1 VFTLSRR
8 EQRHGFGKEVGRAII
23 PFEDRH
29 RLRRSTDSAAAAFCG
44 FRISNQE
51 FSIIWT
57 PAFTAGSSAA
67 LIPELAGD

>member
-8 EQRHGFGKEVGRAII
+8 EQRHRFRKEIERAITS
-23 PFEDRH
+23 FENRC
-29 RLRRSTDSAAAAFCG
+29 RLRGTVDSLAAAFCG

-57 PAFTAGSSAA
+57 PAFTAGPSAA